1 MGILLAS
8 AIPNT
13 VQQHLPS
20 GGLYNVAIES
30 DLETCA
36 ASHRWKPTPVT
47 HTG

>member
-1 MGILLAS
+1 MGILLGTAM
-8 AIPNT
+8 PKT
-13 VQQHLPS
+13 VKQHLPS

-36 ASHRWKPTPVT
+36 AFHRWKPASVT